1 MIERLRVVAR
11 DVLTTWRSSLTL
23 RVLLSTISLSVIV
36 AALVGFVA
44 LTQVRDGLVEQRQR
58 SSIAQA
64 SLGLSTAH
72 KVLDSLPAASS
83 ADERNAMVDAV
94 VAEVAAP
101 AGSSGEFEVLL
112 LATPSLSTP
121 GAPERGTNDIS
132 DGSVRSTLRSTIADG
147 KQQAWQ
153 INTLE
158 FLDGHSTSGVI
169 VGAPIYLPG
178 IGQYELY
185 QLFPLDSQVETLS
198 IMRSSILVAGIFM
211 VVGLVLVS
219 VLLTRQVVQPIRRA
233 AESAERL
240 RGGRLTERLAV
251 RGRDDIGRLA
261 TSFNSMAESM
271 QKQIQRLEE
280 LSRVQQRFVS
290 DVSHELR
297 TPLTTIR
304 MASEL
309 LYASS
314 DEFDPASAKAVELL
328 QQQSERFET
337 LLNDLL
343 EISRLD
349 AGVVKLDLD
358 PADLSAMAERVIESL
373 SSVAKDLGVPVT
385 CLSLGTIG
393 FVDCDVRRIER
404 IVRNLISN
412 AIEHGGGQGV
422 QVVVFGDESAVTI
435 SVRDHGSGLKPG
447 EAALVF
453 NRFWRADPARQRTLG
468 GTGLGLAISLEDA
481 RLHGGWL
488 EADGEVGQGA
498 HFRLVLQRNPLDSDA
513 LISTQVPLPIAEF
526 DAWLGEQS

>member
-1 MIERLRVVAR
+1 MKQQLRVFSR

-23 RVLLSTISLSVIV
+23 RVLLTTISLSVVIG
-36 AALVGFVA
+36 LIVGFVA
-44 LTQVRDGLVEQRQR
+44 LTQVRDGLVEQRQQ
-58 SSIAQA
+58 SSLAQA
-64 SLGLSTAH
+64 QVGLNAAR
-72 KVLDSLPAASS
+72 KVVNSLPAATTVDARS
-83 ADERNAMVDAV
+83 AMVDAI

-101 AGSSGEFEVLL
+101 AGTSREFEVLL
-112 LATPSLSTP
+112 LASP
-121 GAPERGTNDIS
+121 GLVESAAPERGTNDIADTS
-132 DGSVRSTLRSTIADG
+132 ISGSLRSTIADG

-153 INTLE
+153 INTLQ

-169 VGAPIYLPG
+169 VGAPIVLPG

-185 QLFPLDSQVETLS
+185 QLFPLDDQIQTLS
-198 IMRSSILVAGIFM
+198 LMRSSILIAGIFM
-211 VVGLVLVS
+211 VIGLVGIS
-219 VLLTRQVVQPIRRA
+219 ILLTRQVVQPIRRA
-233 AESAERL
+233 AQSAERL

-251 RGRDDIGRLA
+251 RGQDDIGRLA

-280 LSRVQQRFVS
+280 MSRVQQRFVS

-304 MASEL
+304 MASEM

-314 DEFDPASAKAVELL
+314 EEFDPASAKAVQLL

-349 AGVVKLDLD
+349 AGVVKLELDL
-358 PADLSAMAERVIESL
+358 ADLSAMSARAIESL
-373 SSVAKDLGVPVT
+373 SAVARDLGVEVQ
-385 CLSLGTIG
+385 LSSFGLKSLAE
-393 FVDCDVRRIER
+393 CDVRRVER

-412 AIEHGGGQGV
+412 SIEHAKSAPV
-422 QVVVFGDESAVTI
+422 SVVVFGDEDSVTI

-481 RLHGGWL
+481 RIHGGWL
-488 EADGEVGQGA
+488 EADGEVGKGA
-498 HFRLVLQRNPLDSDA
+498 HFRLVLPRNPQLPDLHLQTS
-513 LISTQVPLPIAEF
+513 VPLNIDEF
-526 DAWLGEQS
+526 DAWLEQQQ

>member
-1 MIERLRVVAR
+1 MKQQLRVISR
-11 DVLTTWRSSLTL
+11 DLLTTWRSSLTL
-23 RVLLSTISLSVIV
+23 RVLLTTISLSVVIAMV
-36 AALVGFVA
+36 VGFVA
-44 LTQVRDGLVEQRQR
+44 LTQVRDGLVEQRQQ
-58 SSIAQA
+58 SSLAQA
-64 SLGLSTAH
+64 RVGLTAA
-72 KVLDSLPAASS
+72 KKIVESLPAATTVD
-83 ADERNAMVDAV
+83 ARNAMVDAV

-101 AGSSGEFEVLL
+101 AGTSREFEVLL
-112 LATPSLSTP
+112 LATPGLVES
-121 GAPERGTNDIS
+121 GAPERGTNDIIDTS
-132 DGSVRSTLRSTIADG
+132 ISATLRSTISEG

-185 QLFPLDSQVETLS
+185 QLFPLDDQIATLS
-198 IMRSSILVAGIFM
+198 LMRSSILLAGIFM
-211 VVGLVLVS
+211 VVGLVAVS

-233 AESAERL
+233 AQSAERL

-251 RGRDDIGRLA
+251 RGQDDIGRLA
-261 TSFNSMAESM
+261 TSFNAMAESM

-280 LSRVQQRFVS
+280 MSRVQQRFVS

-314 DEFDPASAKAVELL
+314 EDFDPASAKAVQLL

-349 AGVVKLDLD
+349 AGVVKLELDL
-358 PADLSAMAERVIESL
+358 ADLTAMSARVIDSLAAVARDLSVTVELKSFGL
-373 SSVAKDLGVPVT
+373 SSLAE
-385 CLSLGTIG
+385 
-393 FVDCDVRRIER
+393 CDVRRVER

-412 AIEHGGGQGV
+412 SIEHAKNQPV
-422 QVVVFGDESAVTI
+422 TVVVMGDDDSVTI

-481 RLHGGWL
+481 RIHGGWL
-488 EADGEVGQGA
+488 EADGEVGRGA
-498 HFRLVLQRNPLDSDA
+498 HFRLVLPRNPNDEDLRLATS
-513 LISTQVPLPIAEF
+513 VPLPIDEF
-526 DAWLGEQS
+526 DTWLESQS